1 MDPLT
6 YRSAGV
12 DIGAGDEAVR
22 RIKRLAASTQRPEV
36 LGGIG
41 AFAAFVTIPAGYR
54 EPILVSSTDGV
65 GTKLKVAF
73 AADRHDTIGIDL
85 VAMGVNDLLVHGA
98 EPLYFLDYLAVHR
111 VDPARVEAIV
121 SGIAEGCRRA
131 GCALVGGETAE
142 MTDLYAPGEYD
153 LAGFAVGV
161 AERSGIVTGAAVK
174 AGDRVL
180 GLASSGLH
188 SNGYTLARKVVF
200 ERMGLK
206 PEDTVPGLG
215 RSAADELL
223 EPTRIYVMPVLG
235 LLKSVAV
242 LAMAHVTGGG
252 ISENLPRV
260 LPEGCQAVIDPRAWP
275 MPSIFRIMQEA
286 GRVED
291 AEMRRTFN
299 MGLGFLLVV
308 RPGDAARA
316 AQILSAAG
324 ERVLDVGGIRAGA
337 RRATDRAHVP
347 RGLYADPDVD
357 LYRAFPG
364 SRAQYPSLAAARLPG
379 TSRPAPGARAR
390 RQGDGRHC
398 ALLRRG
404 HGHGPHRS
412 PGSGPGASR

>member
-22 RIKRLAASTQRPEV
+22 RIARLAASTKRPEV

-41 AFAAFVTIPAGYR
+41 AFASFVSLPAGYR
-54 EPILVSSTDGV
+54 EPVLVSSTDGV

-73 AADRHDTIGIDL
+73 LADRHDTVGIDL
-85 VAMGVNDLLVHGA
+85 VAMGVNDVLVHGA

-121 SGIAEGCRRA
+121 SGVAEGCRRA

-142 MTDLYAPGEYD
+142 MNELYAPGEYD

-161 AERSGIVTGAAVK
+161 AEKSDIVTGSEVRP
-174 AGDRVL
+174 GDRVL

-188 SNGYTLARKVVF
+188 SNGYTLARQVIF
-200 ERMGLK
+200 ARLGLK
-206 PEDTVPGLG
+206 PGDAVPGLG
-215 RSAADELL
+215 RSVADELL
-223 EPTRIYVMPVLG
+223 EPTRIYVKPVLA
-235 LLKSVAV
+235 LLKSVPV

-252 ISENLPRV
+252 VSLNLPRV

-275 MPSIFRIMQEA
+275 VPPIFRIIQDA
-286 GRVED
+286 GLVDD

-299 MGLGFLLVV
+299 MGLGYLLVV

-316 AQILSAAG
+316 AQALSAAG
-324 ERVLDVGGIRAGA
+324 ERVFDVGEIRAGA
-337 RRATDRAHVP
+337 RSVV
-347 RGLYADPDVD
+347 YA
-357 LYRAFPG
+357 
-364 SRAQYPSLAAARLPG
+364 
-379 TSRPAPGARAR
+379 
-390 RQGDGRHC
+390 
-398 ALLRRG
+398 
-404 HGHGPHRS
+404 
-412 PGSGPGASR
+412 

>member
-275 MPSIFRIMQEA
+275 VPSIFRIMQEA

-308 RPGDAARA
+308 RPGDAAPA

-324 ERVLDVGGIRAGA
+324 ERVFDVGEIRAGA
-337 RRATDRAHVP
+337 RSVVY
-347 RGLYADPDVD
+347 G
-357 LYRAFPG
+357 
-364 SRAQYPSLAAARLPG
+364 
-379 TSRPAPGARAR
+379 
-390 RQGDGRHC
+390 
-398 ALLRRG
+398 
-404 HGHGPHRS
+404 
-412 PGSGPGASR
+412 

>member
-22 RIKRLAASTQRPEV
+22 RIRHLAASTKRPEV

-41 AFAAFVTIPAGYR
+41 AFASFVSLPAGYR
-54 EPILVSSTDGV
+54 EPVLVSSTDGV

-73 AADRHDTIGIDL
+73 LADRHDTVGIDL
-85 VAMGVNDLLVHGA
+85 VAMGVNDVLVHGA

-121 SGIAEGCRRA
+121 SGVAEGCRRA

-142 MTDLYAPGEYD
+142 MNELYAPGEYD

-161 AERSGIVTGAAVK
+161 VEKSDIVTGSEVRP
-174 AGDRVL
+174 GDRVL

-188 SNGYTLARKVVF
+188 SNGYTLARQVIF
-200 ERMGLK
+200 ERLGLT
-206 PEDTVPGLG
+206 PGDAVPALG
-215 RSAADELL
+215 RSVADELL
-223 EPTRIYVMPVLG
+223 EPTRIYVKPVLA
-235 LLKSVAV
+235 LLKTVPV

-252 ISENLPRV
+252 VSLNLPRV

-275 MPSIFRIMQEA
+275 VPPIFRIIQEA

-299 MGLGFLLVV
+299 MGLGYLLVV

-316 AQILSAAG
+316 AQTLSAAG
-324 ERVLDVGGIRAGA
+324 ERVFDVGEIR
-337 RRATDRAHVP
+337 
-347 RGLYADPDVD
+347 
-357 LYRAFPG
+357 
-364 SRAQYPSLAAARLPG
+364 
-379 TSRPAPGARAR
+379 PGARSVVYA
-390 RQGDGRHC
+390 
-398 ALLRRG
+398 
-404 HGHGPHRS
+404 
-412 PGSGPGASR
+412 